1 MITTYFY
8 LTQLRLI
15 AVNILSI
22 SVIERRVLHLK
33 GYFPIYIVVFTF
45 SHHSTAFLV
54 GTNSQ
59 CSSYIRHF
67 FVYKAG
73 VCQVVSPHKLKQ
85 KVFPAFDGAF
95 FFYLCHFFFLCDA
108 MWWRF
113 FFLIRAPQAVYFFS
127 VLLMV
132 LIFNHHQNISL
143 SYFLRRSHDLA
154 FCCLVLISTFSISY
168 IFTAV

>member
-1 MITTYFY
+1 MQFTSCQFLQLKEEFFICRVIFPHIFY
-8 LTQLRLI
+8 
-15 AVNILSI
+15 
-22 SVIERRVLHLK
+22 
-33 GYFPIYIVVFTF
+33 VFKF

-67 FVYKAG
+67 FVYKAV

-85 KVFPAFDGAF
+85 KAFPAFDGAF
-95 FFYLCHFFFLCDA
+95 FFLPLPFFFLCDA

-113 FFLIRAPQAVYFFS
+113 LFLIRAPLLIKLYFFS
-127 VLLMV
+127 VLSMV

-154 FCCLVLISTFSISY
+154 FCCLVLISTFLFHRFLLLSK
-168 IFTAV
+168 VKVM